1 MTPCGACGAFPQG
14 TTLALGE
21 TPSAAFPHGLLR
33 GLLTDEKKPAIR
45 GLFLCCA
52 SGRRERIT

>member
-21 TPSAAFPHGLLR
+21 NPSAAFPHGPL
-33 GLLTDEKKPAIR
+33 GGP
-45 GLFLCCA
+45 LFFF
-52 SGRRERIT
+52 

>member
-21 TPSAAFPHGLLR
+21 NPSAAFPNGLLCD
-33 GLLTDEKKPAIR
+33 LLYFVTANADSFNA
-45 GLFLCCA
+45 
-52 SGRRERIT
+52 

>member
-21 TPSAAFPHGLLR
+21 TPSAAFPNGPLCDLLYFV
-33 GLLTDEKKPAIR
+33 TANADSFNA
-45 GLFLCCA
+45 
-52 SGRRERIT
+52 